1 MNRLKQSLGIN
12 IDQVRIREFELAG
25 QKFKVK
31 VPLTFEAD
39 RIYERTKE
47 PPNELIEEKYKEI
60 ADPVLANKE
69 VLQSEE
75 FVFSDNDIV
84 VKGQS
89 MRQLAKNKAQTE
101 LRITET
107 FKLLVTADGSSLADL
122 KYEEINEDFPLPV
135 QLAIV
140 KKITETISPG
150 YEETR
155 KN

>member
-1 MNRLKQSLGIN
+1 MSRLKKSLGVN
-12 IDQVRIREFELAG
+12 VDQVRVREFELAG

-31 VPLTFEAD
+31 VPLTTEAD
-39 RIYERTKE
+39 GIYERTKE
-47 PPNELIEEKYKEI
+47 PPEALVEAKYKEI
-60 ADPVLANKE
+60 ADPILANKE

-75 FVFSDNDIV
+75 FVFSKDDIV

-101 LRITET
+101 LRILES
-107 FKLLVTADGSSLADL
+107 FKLLVTADGSSLEDL
-122 KYEEINEDFPLPV
+122 TYEEITEDFPLSV

-140 KKITETISPG
+140 KKLTETISPG

>member
-1 MNRLKQSLGIN
+1 MSRLKKSLGVN
-12 IDQVRIREFELAG
+12 IDQVRVREFELAG

-31 VPLTFEAD
+31 VPLTSEAD

-47 PPNELIEEKYKEI
+47 PSEILVEAKYKEI

-69 VLQSEE
+69 VLQTED
-75 FVFSDNDIV
+75 FVFTENDIV

-101 LRITET
+101 LRIIET
-107 FKLLVTADGSSLADL
+107 FKLLVTADGSGLDDL
-122 KYEEINEDFPLPV
+122 TYDEINEDFPLPV

>member
-1 MNRLKQSLGIN
+1 MSRLKKSLGVN
-12 IDQVRIREFELAG
+12 IDQVRVREFELAG

-31 VPLTFEAD
+31 VPLTSEAD
-39 RIYERTKE
+39 GIYERTKE
-47 PPNELIEEKYKEI
+47 PSEILVEAKYKEI

-69 VLQSEE
+69 VLQTED
-75 FVFSDNDIV
+75 FVFTENDIV

-101 LRITET
+101 LRIIET
-107 FKLLVTADGSSLADL
+107 FKLLVTADGSGLDDL
-122 KYEEINEDFPLPV
+122 TYDEINEDFPLPV

>member
-1 MNRLKQSLGIN
+1 MSRLKKSLGVN
-12 IDQVRIREFELAG
+12 IDQVRVREFELAG

-31 VPLTFEAD
+31 VPLTSEAD
-39 RIYERTKE
+39 GIYERTKE
-47 PPNELIEEKYKEI
+47 PSEILVEAKYKEI

-69 VLQSEE
+69 VLQTED
-75 FVFSDNDIV
+75 FVFTENDIV
-84 VKGQS
+84 VKGQF

-101 LRITET
+101 LRIIET
-107 FKLLVTADGSSLADL
+107 FKLLVTADGSGLDDL
-122 KYEEINEDFPLPV
+122 TYDEINEDFPLPV